1 MTKTTSSSG
10 LRNHVGA
17 NMRCAIDARTRC
29 ELARAIG
36 AEERTVRSDPGGEK
50 HWSLHVFA

>member
-1 MTKTTSSSG
+1 
-10 LRNHVGA
+10 VGA
-17 NMRCAIDARTRC
+17 SMRCVIDARTRC

-50 HWSLHVFA
+50 HWSLHVSA